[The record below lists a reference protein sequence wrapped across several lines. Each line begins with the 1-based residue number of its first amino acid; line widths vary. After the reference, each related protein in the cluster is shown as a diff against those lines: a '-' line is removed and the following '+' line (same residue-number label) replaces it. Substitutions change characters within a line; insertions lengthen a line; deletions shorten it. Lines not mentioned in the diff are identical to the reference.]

1 MGMIDQPYLL
11 EQIFMKERLQKYL
24 ARCGVASRRKA
35 EEMIRAGRIQ
45 VNDQTVTTMGFTVTP
60 GVDQVR
66 VDGKTVS
73 PPEQPVYLLL
83 NKPTGYVT
91 TARDERGRPTVLELV
106 KNIDARVYPV
116 GRLDMDTEG
125 LLLLTNDGLLA
136 YKLTHPKHEI
146 KKTYHA
152 TGRGIPTQKGLE
164 QLRQGIVLD
173 GRKTAPAKVRTL
185 KPGKE
190 TLVEI
195 VIHEGRNRQV
205 RRMFAEIGHPVV
217 SLKRI
222 KLAFLDLGS
231 LKVGAYRHLT
241 NKEVN
246 RLYQVISKFKA

>member
-1 MGMIDQPYLL
+1 M
-11 EQIFMKERLQKYL
+11 EERLQKYL

-35 EEMIRAGRIQ
+35 EEMIRTGRIK
-45 VNDQTVTTMGFTVTP
+45 VNGQTVTAMGFTVIP
-60 GVDQVR
+60 GEDQVE
-66 VDGKTVS
+66 VDGKIVS

-106 KNIDARVYPV
+106 KNIDVRVYPV

-146 KKTYHA
+146 EKTYHA
-152 TGRGIPTQKGLE
+152 TVRGIPTRKGLE

-173 GRKTAPAKVRTL
+173 GRKTAPAKVRIL

-190 TLVEI
+190 TLVEV

-217 SLKRI
+217 SLRRI
-222 KLAFLDLGS
+222 KLAFLDLGE
-231 LKVGAYRHLT
+231 LKIGAYRHLT
-241 NKEVN
+241 AGEVN
-246 RLYQVISKFKA
+246 RLYRIISKSKA